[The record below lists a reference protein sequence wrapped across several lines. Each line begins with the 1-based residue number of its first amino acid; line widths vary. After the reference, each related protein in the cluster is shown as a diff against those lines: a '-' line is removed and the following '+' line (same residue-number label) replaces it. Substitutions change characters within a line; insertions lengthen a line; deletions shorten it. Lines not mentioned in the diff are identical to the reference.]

1 VVPISLSEALNH
13 DPRLPSFVQLD
24 LSYTSPDFVLDNNL
38 NVSADMFSLGL
49 IIIALYNSPHES
61 PLQPNGS
68 VSTYKRIFNSSDSIP
83 RAQNQFLSSRAIPK
97 DLTTY
102 VLPRLITRRPAQRMS
117 AREFQQ
123 SPYFDSLLVGT
134 IRFLDAIAAKS
145 PSEKAQFL
153 RGLSR
158 VCKDYPSQASVC

>member
-1 VVPISLSEALNH
+1 M
-13 DPRLPSFVQLD
+13 D
-24 LSYTSPDFVLDNNL
+24 LSYTSPDFVLDSNL

-68 VSTYKRIFNSSDSIP
+68 ISAYKRIFNSSDSIP
-83 RAQNQFLSSRAIPK
+83 KAQNQFLSSRIIPR
-97 DLTTY
+97 DLTTH
-102 VLPRLITRRPAQRMS
+102 VLPRLITRRPAQRLS

-134 IRFLDAIAAKS
+134 IRFLDSIAAKS
-145 PSEKAQFL
+145 PGEKAQFM

-158 VCKDYPSQASVC
+158 VREEHPPQVSIY